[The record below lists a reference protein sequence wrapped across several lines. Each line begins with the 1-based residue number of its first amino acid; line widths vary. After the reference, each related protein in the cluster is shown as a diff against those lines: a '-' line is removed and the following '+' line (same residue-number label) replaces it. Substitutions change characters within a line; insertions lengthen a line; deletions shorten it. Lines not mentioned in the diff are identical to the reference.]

1 MKVSKVKA
9 KVAAKVA
16 KTKVRV
22 ADRTGVQTAANETG
36 KRTAAKVVKT
46 AMMLFALA
54 LVGCASTGEQ
64 PARSQTQRNDF
75 RNCIVVVAPKV
86 NATLDT
92 MKVKAEGDTAG
103 MPTIDLFTQAQANE
117 GSETIA
123 PKATPTNTTDVD
135 TALDIPVN
143 KGNAG
148 TSAAGG
154 AAERLLGAG
163 ADWVSEKLNGGGNAN
178 ATTANGNSASATKPA
193 TGTATPT
200 NNGTTPAAAGTP
212 ATTGGDASAATG
224 TPAQANEGNTPAATP
239 AAF

>member
-16 KTKVRV
+16 AAKAKVAEKCGKTDAAKKV
-22 ADRTGVQTAANETG
+22 
-36 KRTAAKVVKT
+36 AAKVATVV
-46 AMMLFALA
+46 ALA
-54 LVGCASTGEQ
+54 LVVAGCASTGEQ
-64 PARSQTQRNDF
+64 PARSQTMHNNFDE
-75 RNCIVVVAPKV
+75 CIVIVAGKV
-86 NATLDT
+86 TLKEG
-92 MKVKAEGDTAG
+92 KVKEVDGEGGLPALE
-103 MPTIDLFTQAQANE
+103 LFTQTQANE

-163 ADWVSEKLNGGGNAN
+163 ADWLSSKMGTGGAGSTAAPNAKA
-178 ATTANGNSASATKPA
+178 ATT
-193 TGTATPT
+193 
-200 NNGTTPAAAGTP
+200 TTTTDCKDGSCTD
-212 ATTGGDASAATG
+212 TGGDCKDGSCTVK
-224 TPAQANEGNTPAATP
+224 
-239 AAF
+239 

>member
-16 KTKVRV
+16 AAKAKVAEKCGKTGAAKKV
-22 ADRTGVQTAANETG
+22 
-36 KRTAAKVVKT
+36 AAKVATVV
-46 AMMLFALA
+46 ALA
-54 LVGCASTGEQ
+54 LVIAGCASTGEQ
-64 PARSQTQRNDF
+64 PARSQTMHNNFDE
-75 RNCIVVVAPKV
+75 CIVIVAGKV
-86 NATLDT
+86 TLKEG
-92 MKVKAEGDTAG
+92 KVKEVDGEGGLPALE
-103 MPTIDLFTQAQANE
+103 LFTQTQANE

-163 ADWVSEKLNGGGNAN
+163 ADWLSGKLNSGNAS
-178 ATTANGNSASATKPA
+178 AANTA
-193 TGTATPT
+193 TGTSTQANSACPDG
-200 NNGTTPAAAGTP
+200 NCSPN
-212 ATTGGDASAATG
+212 GGDCKDGSCTVK
-224 TPAQANEGNTPAATP
+224 
-239 AAF
+239 

>member
-16 KTKVRV
+16 SCKAKVAEKCGKTGAAKKV
-22 ADRTGVQTAANETG
+22 
-36 KRTAAKVVKT
+36 AAKVATVI
-46 AMMLFALA
+46 ALA
-54 LVGCASTGEQ
+54 LVIAGCASTGEQ
-64 PARSQTQRNDF
+64 PARSQTMHNNFDE
-75 RNCIVVVAPKV
+75 CIVIVAGKV
-86 NATLDT
+86 PLKEG
-92 MKVKAEGDTAG
+92 KVKEVDGEGG
-103 MPTIDLFTQAQANE
+103 LPSLELFTQTQANE

-163 ADWVSEKLNGGGNAN
+163 ADWLSGKLN
-178 ATTANGNSASATKPA
+178 S
-193 TGTATPT
+193 
-200 NNGTTPAAAGTP
+200 
-212 ATTGGDASAATG
+212 GDASAAKTATG
-224 TPAQANEGNTPAATP
+224 TSTQANAACPDGNCPRLGGNCTDCEVK
-239 AAF
+239 